1 MGKKTGTFGNTIS
14 TSLNYDFLCPP
25 ALMPFVCRRL
35 SRQNGMT
42 DRIIKFHGRPQAN
55 EKEYISVF
63 SVPLW

>member
-1 MGKKTGTFGNTIS
+1 MGKKTCTFGNTIS

-42 DRIIKFHGRPQAN
+42 DRIIKLHGRPQAN